1 VVQVVCEFLQY
12 ATSQAAA
19 AGEGEA
25 GSAAPI
31 NPWLVVGAVRLLGR
45 FLADAPDMHA
55 AAVREL
61 LPRLLQLQDSG
72 NAGVP
77 AAAERVS
84 PEGAAGRSVSLEV
97 VSFLLPAMLSWTSKH
112 SDQHQQWVE
121 FMLSPSSG
129 CLDALAA
136 YAVHA
141 TTAAASA
148 SAARAPAPAAAV
160 SSSSSGGVVN
170 DDAGEAGGHLGS
182 VCQVLF
188 QLLSGRAVLL
198 SARAQ
203 QHKQQQQQQPAAA
216 PCALPALQPAQAAA
230 LSAVLQGLCS
240 WSVEQCQRRQQE
252 QQQQGPPQA
261 SVPQAIAAAEAV
273 LLGLQRMGLQLSTLL
288 PAAALTGQVLE
299 LVGTPAGGAPAGA
312 AAAKLLC
319 WGCEVGWSLQL
330 LGAYQQSSAAAGSC
344 LAMPR
349 VVLQQL
355 LQVWE
360 VAELDE
366 LWEACLL
373 ITAGLLTQLGPGSGL
388 HHVLADA
395 GGSGGWLS
403 AAMQGVSVQGP
414 KSDAVEAAAAV
425 VDASTSLQLLLQA
438 VSATI

>member
-1 VVQVVCEFLQY
+1 MQVVCEFLQH

-19 AGEGEA
+19 GEGEKER

-31 NPWLVVGAVRLLGR
+31 NPWLIVGAVRLLGR

-61 LPRLLQLQDSG
+61 LPCLLQLKHSG
-72 NAGVP
+72 NAEVP

-84 PEGAAGRSVSLEV
+84 AEGVAGIGSMPLQV

-121 FMLSPSSG
+121 FMLSASSG

-141 TTAAASA
+141 TAAAG
-148 SAARAPAPAAAV
+148 APAPAAG
-160 SSSSSGGVVN
+160 SSSSISSTGID
-170 DDAGEAGGHLGS
+170 DDAGEAGSHLGS

-203 QHKQQQQQQPAAA
+203 QHKQQQQPAAA

-230 LSAVLQGLCS
+230 LSAVLQGLSS
-240 WSVEQCQRRQQE
+240 WSVGQCQRRQQVQ
-252 QQQQGPPQA
+252 QQQQGSPQA

-273 LLGLQRMGLQLSTLL
+273 LLGLQAMGLQLSTLL
-288 PAAALTGQVLE
+288 PAAALTGQLLE
-299 LVGTPAGGAPAGA
+299 LVEPPPAGGGGAGA

-330 LGAYQQSSAAAGSC
+330 LAAYQQSSAAGGSF
-344 LAMPR
+344 LPR

-360 VAELDE
+360 VAELEE

-373 ITAGLLTQLGPGSGL
+373 ISAGLLTQLGPGSGL

-395 GGSGGWLS
+395 RGSGGWLS
-403 AAMQGVSVQGP
+403 AAMQGLSVQGP
-414 KSDAVEAAAAV
+414 TSDAGEAAAAV

-438 VSATI
+438 VSATM